1 MALGRRVWKS
11 SCDCSRERLRE
22 DSTPASPMFPGSS
35 FMAIPF
41 PTVFPAAESKDVPGR
56 ALVTWTNKGESRQNG
71 AERSSIEPV
80 RPTARS
86 TLHLQLDRHVQQ
98 EVIDRAPTYK
108 RFDRSHAAS
117 SIDLTVRSA
126 SSEMIS
132 QPFDLLGANRLDR
145 TTANRIEPKSTPE
158 LFRPIFSHCLGY
170 AVFQS
175 FTLLFIVSEGEEI
188 KPLLFTVWRRFLNP
202 CFAIF
207 YFDSM
212 TFSSVLFAVSPCLSS
227 HPC

>member
-1 MALGRRVWKS
+1 MDQQGRKQAKR
-11 SCDCSRERLRE
+11 SR
-22 DSTPASPMFPGSS
+22 
-35 FMAIPF
+35 
-41 PTVFPAAESKDVPGR
+41 
-56 ALVTWTNKGESRQNG
+56 
-71 AERSSIEPV
+71 RSSIDSTQG
-80 RPTARS
+80 RSTCTRDQARS
-86 TLHLQLDRHVQQ
+86 IPSPTGS
-98 EVIDRAPTYK
+98 IDACMERQH
-108 RFDRSHAAS
+108 DRSHSQKQARSIPCRAS
-117 SIDLTVRSA
+117 SIDPVLSQPSINPA
-126 SSEMIS
+126 QMIS

-207 YFDSM
+207 
-212 TFSSVLFAVSPCLSS
+212 LF
-227 HPC
+227 